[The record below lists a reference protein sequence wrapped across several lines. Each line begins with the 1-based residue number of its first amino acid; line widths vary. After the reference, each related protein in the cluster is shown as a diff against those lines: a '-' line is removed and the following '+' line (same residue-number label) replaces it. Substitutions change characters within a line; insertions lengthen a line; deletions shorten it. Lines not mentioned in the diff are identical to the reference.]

1 MSPEIWM
8 NKPYDARS
16 DVWALGC
23 LIYELA
29 MLAPP
34 FIANDIAGLAA
45 KVKTAPSP
53 RVSKHYS
60 DDLQNLVASMLAKD
74 PKGRP
79 DVRTILASQAVQS
92 RMHVLPP
99 QEETP
104 WAGEEMR
111 IHMVS
116 TIRAPAGF
124 GMGFGANKGPT
135 GGLALPAPNFPTA
148 AQLARV
154 ADVGAA
160 AAVVAAVAADV
171 AGGAVAAAAKPA
183 PVAAAV
189 VAVAPRRPLGSA
201 GGNFVAPIPTAY
213 IAKPAVSVAPPAP
226 AVARGGH
233 FVPAPAAPAARLAAA
248 VAVAQAGIAGRAQVN
263 AQANAAAAAAAAA
276 RINALRAPPSTAPV
290 ARALYAAPVPAPV
303 VYGGYRVPV
312 AHAGAA
318 AYLAKGPVT
327 RPMIA
332 ARPY

>member
-45 KVKTAPSP
+45 KVKTSPSP

-60 DDLQNLVASMLAKD
+60 DDLQNLVASMIAKD

-99 QEETP
+99 QEDTP

-111 IHMVS
+111 IHLVS

-124 GMGFGANKGPT
+124 GMGGFGANKNGP
-135 GGLALPAPNFPTA
+135 GLALPAPNFPTA
-148 AQLARV
+148 QQLARQSQSE
-154 ADVGAA
+154 DG
-160 AAVVAAVAADV
+160 VAAVA
-171 AGGAVAAAAKPA
+171 VAALPV
-183 PVAAAV
+183 PLVAAPPAAA
-189 VAVAPRRPLGSA
+189 AVAPRRPLGGA
-201 GGNFVAPIPTAY
+201 GGNFVAPAPTAY
-213 IAKPAVSVAPPAP
+213 LPKQPV
-226 AVARGGH
+226 
-233 FVPAPAAPAARLAAA
+233 VPAPYAAAPAAAYAARLSAA
-248 VAVAQAGIAGRAQVN
+248 VAVAQAGIAGRAQAN
-263 AQANAAAAAAAAA
+263 AQAAAAAAAAA
-276 RINALRAPPSTAPV
+276 RINVLLPRAPAAAPV
-290 ARALYAAPVPAPV
+290 ARALYAAPAAN
-303 VYGGYRVPV
+303 GYRVPAV
-312 AHAGAA
+312 AQA
-318 AYLAKGPVT
+318 AKGPVA

-332 ARPY
+332 GRPY